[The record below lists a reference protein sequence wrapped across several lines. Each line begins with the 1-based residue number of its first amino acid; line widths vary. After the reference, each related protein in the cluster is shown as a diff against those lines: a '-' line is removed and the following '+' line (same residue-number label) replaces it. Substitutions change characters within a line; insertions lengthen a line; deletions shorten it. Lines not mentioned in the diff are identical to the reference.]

1 MHAGHVRKIYLM
13 DKGEPIPSAIRS
25 SGKYVNHSIL
35 SILLPFPHPIN
46 WNISQHDT
54 LKQGRQW
61 KHSTLAMCVG
71 KRSSRGFFVNIES
84 TVIPDF
90 FLWFQLQCGSRQKRN
105 LSVPMPTELKSN
117 KKLSL
122 VLLTEVYLSSFDF
135 FFFPPSNL
143 IWNSKS
149 YFGVARALSRHHLVS
164 RLTCGEMSET
174 GWAGKWTG
182 RPGLLS
188 RDGMVFSSVLGS
200 DCVYTLGLSTIEIL
214 FLCSERKKRG

>member
-54 LKQGRQW
+54 LKQERQW

-122 VLLTEVYLSSFDF
+122 GLLTEVYLSSFDF
-135 FFFPPSNL
+135 FFFLHL
-143 IWNSKS
+143 ISSGIPNHTLESPGHFQDIIWW
-149 YFGVARALSRHHLVS
+149 VALPVVKCLRQ
-164 RLTCGEMSET
+164 G
-174 GWAGKWTG
+174 G
-182 RPGLLS
+182 RGS
-188 RDGMVFSSVLGS
+188 GRGGQACWVGMVWCFLQCLDQIVSILW
-200 DCVYTLGLSTIEIL
+200 VY
-214 FLCSERKKRG
+214 RP